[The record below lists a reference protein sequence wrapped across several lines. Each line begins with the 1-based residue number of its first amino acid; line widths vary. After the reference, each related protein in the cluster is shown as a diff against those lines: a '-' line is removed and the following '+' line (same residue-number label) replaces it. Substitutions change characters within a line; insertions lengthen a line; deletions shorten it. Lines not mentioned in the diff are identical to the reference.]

1 MRDQPTLRDHSC
13 PPTLAARPGARWP
26 VALDLGTSTVRVWA
40 PTSGKI
46 LTEPAVITYGRSGR
60 QPVGRA
66 ALDLA
71 RTGGARLVWP
81 VRQGV
86 VEDFFGCV
94 RLLRVLLAAAGRPDG
109 DPSPVLVGVPATATL
124 RQKNLLVAA
133 VRRAAGGRV
142 TAVEEPLAAALA
154 CRADLH
160 AGDIVAVDIG
170 HGRTEVVRIADGAI
184 VSAERVDLVNPIDQV
199 PAIADCVRRL
209 NAGQGWTGH
218 RRLLLTGGG
227 AMHPGTAARLAAL
240 TGRSVTMPPD
250 PPLATLTGLRLLL
263 TDVPAS
269 PAVNNCG

>member
-1 MRDQPTLRDHSC
+1 MTRVAAGTH
-13 PPTLAARPGARWP
+13 ARPGVRWP
-26 VALDLGTSTVRVWA
+26 VALDLGTSAVRVWA
-40 PTSGKI
+40 AASDTVLS
-46 LTEPAVITYGRSGR
+46 EPAVITHGRSGR

-71 RTGGARLVWP
+71 RTGGANLVWP

-94 RLLRVLLAAAGRPDG
+94 RLLRVLLAAVGRTDG
-109 DPSPVLVGVPATATL
+109 DTSPVLVGVPATATL
-124 RQKNLLVAA
+124 RQRNLLVAA
-133 VRRAAGGRV
+133 VRRAGGGRV

-154 CRADLH
+154 CQADLH
-160 AGDIVAVDIG
+160 GGDIVAVDIG
-170 HGRTEVVRIADGAI
+170 HGRTEVARIADRAI

-209 NAGQGWTGH
+209 ALDAGPGRMGN

-250 PPLATLTGLRLLL
+250 PSLATLTGLRLLL
-263 TDVPAS
+263 AGGPAS
-269 PAVNNCG
+269 PAVNDCG